1 MAWTDERLDD
11 LARRTD
17 VGFDHLRTD
26 IRDLRQETS
35 ALRTEMGA
43 LRTEMHE
50 GFGELRSDVSEQIRE
65 LRTMVVRVGGGLI
78 VGFAGVIAT
87 VAVGGI

>member
-17 VGFDHLRTD
+17 VGFDHIRTD

-35 ALRTEMGA
+35 ALRTE
-43 LRTEMHE
+43 TPE
-50 GFGELRSDVSEQIRE
+50 GLGELRSELSEQIRE
-65 LRTMVVRVGGGLI
+65 LRAMIVRVGGGII
-78 VGFAGVIAT
+78 VGFAGVIGT
-87 VAVGGI
+87 IGIGGI